1 MEALPG
7 HEAIKIITSLLV
19 SGGTKGEGT
28 DGPWC
33 HSIVMLFMRLDI
45 LSIFDAAVFIV
56 VDAES
61 SDDHTGTQ
69 GLGDAKPVGKCVDPK
84 NTEKDHIDDHA
95 RREVV
100 KWRDVVCAAS
110 PFFERANAS
119 FNVRNVLVF
128 ATDVELG
135 S

>member
-28 DGPWC
+28 DGPWG
-33 HSIVMLFMRLDI
+33 HGIVMLFMRLDI

-61 SDDHTGTQ
+61 SDDRPGTQ
-69 GLGDAKPVGKCVDPK
+69 GLRDAEPVWKCLDPK
-84 NTEKDHIDDHA
+84 NTEKNHFNDHA

-100 KWRDVVCAAS
+100 KWCDVVCAVS

-119 FNVRNVLVF
+119 FNVRNVLLF